1 MKKEAREL
9 NVMRTRRKAFKKGES
24 VTIMNFAVSS
34 KALFQLSGE
43 ALKLYMFFLLNGKKS
58 EPSKKK
64 FARMMKKS
72 ERTIDNY
79 YKELKEKGFLDIVQ
93 IGYNR
98 YRYDF
103 DINGNVN
110 HDFNQEIKEIKQ
122 VGTEEEVSVK
132 KEVQVEVVETETT
145 EQIEEFNL
153 DIVELSKEIMEFE
166 DFAVLENV
174 YWQLEK
180 QYQDQVIKILVHRYN
195 NEEYIKEAIE
205 WVFEKINKEELLNG
219 KQ

>member
-122 VGTEEEVSVK
+122 VGTEEEVPVK